1 MWRWIRRLLIGV
13 CGLVVL
19 IAAVGATYQWM
30 ATRRDLAATPPP
42 GRLVDIGGHRLHLWC
57 SGTGSPAVV
66 LESGLGGASFDWGFV
81 QPAVAAFTTV
91 CSYDRAGMGYS
102 DPGPFPRTTRR
113 TADELTRLVD
123 RAGINEPLILV
134 GASIGG
140 FTVRVFASEREQ
152 RVAGLV
158 LVDASHEDQTMD
170 LPPIAP
176 FVPILS
182 SLGVFRILDVSFG
195 PELDALA
202 PSVQRFARAT
212 AFRAS
217 TYQAAASEGM
227 SLKESAAEVKAS
239 RRKLSIPVIVIT
251 AGRGSDDRWREL
263 QRDQVA
269 LSTQGCQMIA
279 EQSGHAIPLRQPE
292 TIVNAIRALVS
303 RAQGQ
308 HNGSPCSDLQ

>member
-1 MWRWIRRLLIGV
+1 MWRWTWRIVIALCGALIV
-13 CGLVVL
+13 
-19 IAAVGATYQWM
+19 AAATGATYQWM

-57 SGTGSPAVV
+57 NGAGSPAVV
-66 LESGLGGASFDWGFV
+66 LESGLGGASFDWGYV
-81 QPAVAAFTTV
+81 QPAAAKFTKV

-113 TADELTRLVD
+113 VAEELAQLVD

-140 FTVRVFASEREQ
+140 LMVRLFASEREQ

-170 LPPIAP
+170 LPAIAP

-182 SLGVFRILDVSFG
+182 SLGVFRMLDVSFG

-227 SLKESAAEVKAS
+227 SLPTSAAQVKAS

-269 LSTQGCQMIA
+269 LSSQGCQMIA
-279 EQSGHAIPLRQPE
+279 EQSGHAIPLRQPDA
-292 TIVNAIRALVS
+292 VVKAIRAIVLRS
-303 RAQGQ
+303 RGR
-308 HNGSPCSDLQ
+308 SDIALCE